1 MRLVGD
7 GLAGQS
13 QRRQSRSVLVSRGI
27 LTGSLL
33 LLPAQG
39 AGGGAGSSGGGLGG
53 QPAAEDDEGQGRP
66 EGGILAEGRRRIWM
80 RSPRLLVSVGDDD
93 GSRRRSGRGGR
104 GALVLVLLLLGGGG
118 SATIGDPVA
127 SRGPRAAGTAAAV
140 ASCCD
145 GHGGRKNAGMQNA
158 KWPN

>member
-1 MRLVGD
+1 MIVDDRTAATSGADANTKDVVPEGEGRADGQPDQVADVRLVGD

-27 LTGSLL
+27 LTGSL

-93 GSRRRSGRGGR
+93 GSRRRSG
-104 GALVLVLLLLGGGG
+104 
-118 SATIGDPVA
+118 
-127 SRGPRAAGTAAAV
+127 
-140 ASCCD
+140 
-145 GHGGRKNAGMQNA
+145 
-158 KWPN
+158 